1 MPKVWIADKMS
12 SRAIEVFKARGVEVD
27 YRPGLSDEE
36 KLAIVADYDAI
47 AVRSSTTLK
56 GELLDAAKRVKVI
69 GRAGIG
75 VDNIDVEGC
84 SRRGVVVMNTPFGN
98 TITTAELAIAHIVA
112 AARMIPQASESTR
125 NGKWEKSRFMGME
138 LTGKKAGVIG
148 AGNIGAIVCDRL
160 KGLHMSVFV
169 YDPFISDERADAMG
183 VSKVETVAELAA
195 MVDVLTV
202 HVPLLDATR
211 NLINAD
217 IIGRM
222 KKGSIIV
229 NCARGGIV
237 DEDALFE
244 ACESGHLR
252 AAALDVYAQ
261 EPARENPLFAL
272 DNVSFTPHIG
282 ASTDEAQEN
291 VAVQVAEQMSDYLLA
306 GVVRNAVNVPSL
318 SEEEQRLLAPYLM
331 LAERMGRF
339 IGQTM
344 KPGYSRV
351 TVSFEGQA
359 SHINRKPLINCMLQG
374 LLSHSMED
382 VNAVNAGML
391 AKDRGIEIAETARDT
406 ADHFST
412 LMKLEVA
419 GDEGVRCISGT
430 LFDETRPRFV
440 SFDSCEVEMAPEG
453 NLIVIQNKDKPGMIA
468 AMGSILADA
477 GINIGDFRLGRREDA
492 DTAIALMQVDTS
504 PSQTVLDALAA
515 LPDILM
521 VRYAALGDMSE
532 TGEV

>member
-1 MPKVWIADKMS
+1 MSKVWIADKMS
-12 SRAIEVFKARGVEVD
+12 SRAIEVFKARGIDVD
-27 YRPGLSDEE
+27 YKPGLSDEE
-36 KLAIVADYDAI
+36 KLAIVGDYDAI

-56 GELLDAAKRVKVI
+56 GELLEAAQRVKVI

-75 VDNIDVEGC
+75 VDNVDVEGC
-84 SRRGVVVMNTPFGN
+84 SRRGIVVMNTPFGN

-112 AARMIPQASESTR
+112 AARMIPQASQSTR
-125 NGKWEKSRFMGME
+125 SGLWEKSRFMGME

-160 KGLHMSVFV
+160 KGLHMSVYV

-183 VSKVETVAELAA
+183 VKKVETVAELAEI
-195 MVDVLTV
+195 VDVLTI
-202 HVPLLDATR
+202 HVPLLEVTR
-211 NLINAD
+211 NLVNAE

-237 DEDALFE
+237 DEDALYE
-244 ACESGHLR
+244 ACASGHLR
-252 AAALDVYAQ
+252 AAALDVFAS
-261 EPARENPLFAL
+261 EPARENRLFEL
-272 DNVSFTPHIG
+272 DNISFTPHIG

-306 GVVRNAVNVPSL
+306 GTVSNAVNVPSL
-318 SEEEQRLLAPYLM
+318 SEEEQRLLAPYLL

-351 TVSFEGQA
+351 KVSFEGGA
-359 SHINRKPLINCMLQG
+359 SHINRKPLINTMLQG

-391 AKDRGIEIAETARDT
+391 AKDRGIELSEFACETP
-406 ADHFST
+406 DHFST
-412 LMKLEVA
+412 LITLEVH
-419 GDEGVRCISGT
+419 GDEGVRSVSGT
-430 LFDETRPRFV
+430 LFDDTRPRFV
-440 SFDSCEVEMAPEG
+440 SFDTCEVEMTPEG
-453 NLIVIQNKDKPGMIA
+453 NLIVIQNEDKPGMIA
-468 AMGSILADA
+468 AMGAVLADA
-477 GINIGDFRLGRREDA
+477 GINIGDFRLGRRED
-492 DTAIALMQVDTS
+492 TANAVAMIQVDS
-504 PSQTVLDALAA
+504 PPSQDVLEQLAA
-515 LPDILM
+515 LPDMLM
-521 VRYAALGDMSE
+521 VRYAELGDM
-532 TGEV
+532 